1 MQEIEYGFASY
12 NSSPRA
18 RPRLPT
24 SDTAASFLL
33 ADAALNAAPPP
44 PKPKPFKKRS
54 AKRSA
59 GPLPGAKR
67 HKPSSSNKRRSS
79 AEVSAGS
86 QGEEAY
92 NLEERRAAVY
102 GAIGNASP
110 WEESEVTAY
119 HPDLQRMAALAL
131 PPLRSTPMLTHSD
144 SNTSTA
150 TMTSTTS
157 FAYPIVPLARKLST
171 SASKVDVFSSASD
184 DDDVEDEE
192 VLLPPIAPSSIA
204 PSPLLMASATAPSQ
218 QHPWSLTSLARDAG
232 DIAMNVVAA
241 RKDPW
246 TYIPNENLTPSGTP
260 LATALERLRTIE
272 LKVLGEQYDEVA
284 TLSTRINNL
293 WGLLQLLQSERPVGF
308 IDQIEVLYEECEK
321 AGLLGPGDNGA
332 MKVDAEEEVVVDTTE
347 QGNVAEG

>member
-102 GAIGNASP
+102 GAIGNAASP
-110 WEESEVTAY
+110 WGESELTAY

-131 PPLRSTPMLTHSD
+131 PPTRSTPMLAHSG

-171 SASKVDVFSSASD
+171 SAPKVDVFSSASD

-192 VLLPPIAPSSIA
+192 VLPPIAPSSIA

-260 LATALERLRTIE
+260 LATA
-272 LKVLGEQYDEVA
+272 
-284 TLSTRINNL
+284 
-293 WGLLQLLQSERPVGF
+293 
-308 IDQIEVLYEECEK
+308 
-321 AGLLGPGDNGA
+321 
-332 MKVDAEEEVVVDTTE
+332 
-347 QGNVAEG
+347 

>member
-102 GAIGNASP
+102 GAIGNACP
-110 WEESEVTAY
+110 WGESEVTAY

-131 PPLRSTPMLTHSD
+131 PPPRSTPMLTHSD

-184 DDDVEDEE
+184 DDVEDEE

-232 DIAMNVVAA
+232 DIAMRVVEA
-241 RKDPW
+241 RKGPW

-293 WGLLQLLQSERPVGF
+293 WGLLQLPQSERPVGF

-321 AGLLGPGDNGA
+321 AGLLGGDNGA

>member
-119 HPDLQRMAALAL
+119 NPDLQRMAALAL
-131 PPLRSTPMLTHSD
+131 PPTRSTPMLTHSD

-150 TMTSTTS
+150 TMTS
-157 FAYPIVPLARKLST
+157 I
-171 SASKVDVFSSASD
+171 
-184 DDDVEDEE
+184 
-192 VLLPPIAPSSIA
+192 
-204 PSPLLMASATAPSQ
+204 
-218 QHPWSLTSLARDAG
+218 G
-232 DIAMNVVAA
+232 
-241 RKDPW
+241 
-246 TYIPNENLTPSGTP
+246 
-260 LATALERLRTIE
+260 
-272 LKVLGEQYDEVA
+272 
-284 TLSTRINNL
+284 
-293 WGLLQLLQSERPVGF
+293 
-308 IDQIEVLYEECEK
+308 
-321 AGLLGPGDNGA
+321 
-332 MKVDAEEEVVVDTTE
+332 
-347 QGNVAEG
+347 